1 MKQMT
6 AIRAPTVASGSGR
19 ILPTAASEIEY
30 TRLLRVMGRQQE
42 KEINS
47 LSLEQL
53 YQPLHAPQICNRC
66 IFHTK
71 NVRHDGAQHN
81 FDSSQVSGD
90 LSLNGPTFYRNIR
103 APFLNSVSIIKYKI

>member
-42 KEINS
+42 KEINF
-47 LSLEQL
+47 LSLEQS
-53 YQPLHAPQICNRC
+53 YQPLHALQIVIDVFSTRR
-66 IFHTK
+66 T
-71 NVRHDGAQHN
+71 
-81 FDSSQVSGD
+81 
-90 LSLNGPTFYRNIR
+90 
-103 APFLNSVSIIKYKI
+103 